1 MPHSI
6 SFVNLFF
13 FWVGQFTHLSF
24 SLKPHTMTNF
34 SLSGGLIGQN
44 IWWHLCGC
52 LEPLIPSERIT
63 TQGSEN
69 LISSQPLNTCVRV
82 CAHWKL
88 CVFCELCV
96 GGLQEVPFVTRLCS
110 LSGFRNRR
118 RGTKRDWAQVDSDL
132 NPEQESCS
140 RVSER
145 VRGRGWRW
153 RRELDL
159 GGSGLL
165 FREKKKWKV

>member
-1 MPHSI
+1 M
-6 SFVNLFF
+6 
-13 FWVGQFTHLSF
+13 GQFTHLSF

-82 CAHWKL
+82 CVCAHWKL
-88 CVFCELCV
+88 LWTVCRWTTRGSFCDQA
-96 GGLQEVPFVTRLCS
+96 LQS
-110 LSGFRNRR
+110 LRF
-118 RGTKRDWAQVDSDL
+118 Q
-132 NPEQESCS
+132 EQETRHKDRLSS
-140 RVSER
+140 GRFWPEPWTRVLFEGEREGERER
-145 VRGRGWRW
+145 VKVEERIGSWRFW
-153 RRELDL
+153 
-159 GGSGLL
+159 
-165 FREKKKWKV
+165 FAI